1 MSLNIIL
8 HPWTKLSAMCSLAA
22 SVANSLMSHHN
33 HKTSAETWHVVRHK
47 SLSHSYCLP
56 CTGVTHRRTSLSC
69 TLTGSLLLQSNEPHN
84 SEVMKVELMGIQR
97 MLGIRS
103 GGPDALVALSLLCG
117 GDYAVRG
124 AEHVGSRQAIRLL
137 QHLLQDCQVCM

>member
-1 MSLNIIL
+1 
-8 HPWTKLSAMCSLAA
+8 
-22 SVANSLMSHHN
+22 
-33 HKTSAETWHVVRHK
+33 
-47 SLSHSYCLP
+47 
-56 CTGVTHRRTSLSC
+56 
-69 TLTGSLLLQSNEPHN
+69 
-84 SEVMKVELMGIQR
+84 MKVELMGIQR

-117 GDYAVRG
+117 GDYAVKG